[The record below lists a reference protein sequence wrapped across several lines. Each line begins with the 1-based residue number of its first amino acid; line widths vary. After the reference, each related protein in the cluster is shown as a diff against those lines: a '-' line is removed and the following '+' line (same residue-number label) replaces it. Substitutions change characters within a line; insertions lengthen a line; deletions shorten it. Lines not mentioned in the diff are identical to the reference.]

1 MIGIDVTIEN
11 RTIPVTAEV
20 RVENRDYEKLQ
31 NKPMLNGKELIGNVQ
46 EEDPTV
52 PSWAKSVGKPTYS
65 AQEVG
70 AVSTNDAITLAE
82 INELFNRVFN
92 S

>member
-1 MIGIDVTIEN
+1 MIEIDVAIQSQNITLQAETN
-11 RTIPVTAEV
+11 IPTQ
-20 RVENRDYEKLQ
+20 DYERLR
-31 NKPMLNGKELIGNVQ
+31 NIPTLNGKPLMGDVQ

-52 PSWAKSVGKPTYS
+52 PSWAKSVWKPTYN

-70 AVSTNDAITLAE
+70 AVSTNDAISLAE
-82 INELFNRVFN
+82 INDMFNRVF

>member
-1 MIGIDVTIEN
+1 MMEIDVTIQSQNITLQAETN
-11 RTIPVTAEV
+11 IPTQ
-20 RVENRDYEKLQ
+20 DYERLR
-31 NKPMLNGKELIGNVQ
+31 NIPTLNGKPLMGDVQ

-52 PSWAKSVGKPTYS
+52 PSWAKSVWKPTYN

-70 AVSTNDAITLAE
+70 AISTNDAISLAE
-82 INELFNRVFN
+82 INDMFNRVF

>member
-1 MIGIDVTIEN
+1 MIEIDVTIQSQN
-11 RTIPVTAEV
+11 ITVQAETNV
-20 RVENRDYEKLQ
+20 PTQDYERLR
-31 NKPMLNGKELIGNVQ
+31 NIPSLNGKPLKGDVQ

-52 PSWAKSVGKPTYS
+52 PSWAKSAGKPTYN

-82 INELFNRVFN
+82 INDMFNRIFG
-92 S
+92 

>member
-1 MIGIDVTIEN
+1 MINLDVTIPNQDIALSTEAY
-11 RTIPVTAEV
+11 TGS
-20 RVENRDYEKLQ
+20 RDYEKLM
-31 NKPMLNGKELIGNVQ
+31 NKPTLNGKEIVGDVQ

-52 PSWAKSVGKPTYS
+52 PLWAKSAGKPTYN

-82 INELFNRVFN
+82 INDMFNRVFG
-92 S
+92 